1 MFTGKN
7 HPIAGKKDLSHR
19 IFDAVIAFSLER
31 RRSVLAVAIILAA
44 AGTYTVMRLPVD
56 VLPDLN
62 RPAVSVLIESPGLAP
77 EEVETIVTIPIESAL
92 LGGPGIGNVRSQSN
106 RGLAQVHVEFE
117 AGSDIYRC
125 RQIVKERID
134 SIASTLPRG
143 TQIRLGPI
151 SSIMGEILLVG
162 ITSKDGKNSPGDLR
176 TFADWTVRKQL
187 LSVRGVA
194 DITVIGGEAKQ
205 YQILIDKNKL
215 SAYDN
220 SLFADNRYISFL
232 AMKESLRGLGENT
245 GGGFI
250 EKEGKELSVRNL
262 GNITDQSDLENSVI
276 GLRGGSPVRIKD
288 IAVVSTGARVKRGDA
303 GVNGNPAVILII
315 QKSPGVSTV
324 DLTRS
329 IATEI
334 EKIRKA
340 NDPDIL
346 IHDKLFR
353 QADFIE
359 RAVGNVGEAI
369 RDGSIIILIV
379 VFLFLWSFRTTF
391 ITLVTLPLSLI
402 AAIVTMAAL
411 GVDLNTM
418 TMGGLAVAVGQ
429 LVDDSIVDMENIFR
443 RLRENRN
450 LNAPRPALEVVFHA
464 SSEVRNSIVLATLVV
479 ILVFIPLFFL
489 GDLEGRLFRPLAFAY
504 IVALFA
510 SLLVA
515 LTVTPVLCYYLLRNA
530 SATQN
535 ETAIVR
541 SLKAFQRR
549 NLNALLD
556 RPMLSTLIV
565 GVLFLISI
573 GMAPFLKKD
582 FLPSFNEGVF
592 TVFGSLPTAT
602 SLPESVAR
610 MKEVEE
616 VLLSTKGV
624 GQFARRT
631 GRAEG
636 DEHASGPHLTEIE
649 VNVEPEKA
657 GITRAKLLADLRTKF
672 KSLKGIDLD
681 IGQPISHRIDHM
693 MTGVRSEVAVFV
705 YGDDLEAIQYQAYQ
719 IRSVLSKVPGITD
732 LLIEN
737 QTKAPELKIGINHAQ
752 ASSYGIT
759 SGEITEVLEFAL
771 GGQTVGRTIENG
783 KIFDIVL
790 RFDDKSRAVDGLSG
804 IIIKYLPNGTPVR
817 LGMVAEV
824 YETEGPYEIKREN
837 GSRRIAVQFNTQGR
851 DLGSVVS
858 DVNAALKTLQMPQGI
873 RYEIGGRFASR
884 ERAIRL
890 IGIFGF
896 CALVLLTFIL
906 YRNFKSWL
914 LVGQI
919 LVNVPFS
926 FIGGIGALFVLGVP
940 LSLASILGFIAL
952 TGIAARNGIMMISHF
967 LHLME
972 VEGMEFSRAM
982 VIRGALERLVP
993 VLMTAFSAVFA
1004 LLPILVSGS
1013 DAAGKEILFPVALV
1027 ISGGLFSSTLLDII
1041 FTPVI
1046 FYQVMKRAPN
1056 GASS

>member
-510 SLLVA
+510 S
-515 LTVTPVLCYYLLRNA
+515 
-530 SATQN
+530 
-535 ETAIVR
+535 
-541 SLKAFQRR
+541 
-549 NLNALLD
+549 
-556 RPMLSTLIV
+556 
-565 GVLFLISI
+565 
-573 GMAPFLKKD
+573 
-582 FLPSFNEGVF
+582 
-592 TVFGSLPTAT
+592 
-602 SLPESVAR
+602 
-610 MKEVEE
+610 
-616 VLLSTKGV
+616 
-624 GQFARRT
+624 
-631 GRAEG
+631 
-636 DEHASGPHLTEIE
+636 
-649 VNVEPEKA
+649 
-657 GITRAKLLADLRTKF
+657 
-672 KSLKGIDLD
+672 
-681 IGQPISHRIDHM
+681 
-693 MTGVRSEVAVFV
+693 
-705 YGDDLEAIQYQAYQ
+705 
-719 IRSVLSKVPGITD
+719 
-732 LLIEN
+732 
-737 QTKAPELKIGINHAQ
+737 
-752 ASSYGIT
+752 
-759 SGEITEVLEFAL
+759 
-771 GGQTVGRTIENG
+771 
-783 KIFDIVL
+783 
-790 RFDDKSRAVDGLSG
+790 
-804 IIIKYLPNGTPVR
+804 
-817 LGMVAEV
+817 
-824 YETEGPYEIKREN
+824 
-837 GSRRIAVQFNTQGR
+837 
-851 DLGSVVS
+851 
-858 DVNAALKTLQMPQGI
+858 
-873 RYEIGGRFASR
+873 
-884 ERAIRL
+884 
-890 IGIFGF
+890 
-896 CALVLLTFIL
+896 
-906 YRNFKSWL
+906 
-914 LVGQI
+914 
-919 LVNVPFS
+919 
-926 FIGGIGALFVLGVP
+926 
-940 LSLASILGFIAL
+940 
-952 TGIAARNGIMMISHF
+952 
-967 LHLME
+967 
-972 VEGMEFSRAM
+972 
-982 VIRGALERLVP
+982 
-993 VLMTAFSAVFA
+993 
-1004 LLPILVSGS
+1004 
-1013 DAAGKEILFPVALV
+1013 
-1027 ISGGLFSSTLLDII
+1027 
-1041 FTPVI
+1041 
-1046 FYQVMKRAPN
+1046 
-1056 GASS
+1056 